1 LKQLVIPT
9 ALALVLMAGAANAKS
24 CRDAAGHFA
33 ACPAPA
39 SAPVAATARCR
50 AANGAFA
57 KCPAP
62 VAPPMAS
69 VRTAGAAARNATAVA
84 PLPAGA
90 VTARCRDGSMSR
102 SQHRSGSC
110 SRHGGVAAWL

>member
-1 LKQLVIPT
+1 
-9 ALALVLMAGAANAKS
+9 
-24 CRDAAGHFA
+24 
-33 ACPAPA
+33 
-39 SAPVAATARCR
+39 
-50 AANGAFA
+50 
-57 KCPAP
+57 
-62 VAPPMAS
+62 
-69 VRTAGAAARNATAVA
+69 VA

>member
-1 LKQLVIPT
+1 MIPM
-9 ALALVLMAGAANAKS
+9 ALALGLTAGAANAKS

-33 ACPAPA
+33 ACPAP
-39 SAPVAATARCR
+39 VAATTRCR

-62 VAPPMAS
+62 ALAPKAAA
-69 VRTAGAAARNATAVA
+69 RTAGAAARNATAVA